1 MKISDYLTFNF
12 HKFVRMDP
20 GTVKIYSP
28 KDVPRLRYIA
38 GILLGEIL
46 GLSWEIVND
55 KRKLGK
61 NPVINYSSEELKG
74 SFRIYPVSLLFET
87 GVRNQELEVFKW
99 KGLPVF
105 FGAGQGSDIPFD
117 IFAASFFLISRYE
130 EYLQFQPDQFGR
142 FPAAASVA
150 FRNGF
155 LSVPVIDLWVRE
167 LARTMVVK
175 FQNLVFRK
183 SKFSSMVTIDMDEP
197 FEYLGKAVL
206 RSLGGM
212 IRDIGK
218 KSGRAGD
225 RYRIVTH
232 GEKDPWDVFDFIT
245 SAILETDSKARF
257 FIPTG
262 DRSQYDK
269 NAYWKNEDFRT
280 LVKKII
286 SGFGFGLHPSFYASE
301 NADKLKDEYERLKKI
316 TSKETHSSRFH
327 YIKLSIPKSYR
338 NLLDAGIVEDY
349 SMGYPDEPG
358 FRAGVARPFRF
369 YDIGNEIETSLMVFP
384 FQVMDATLSRYKKL
398 DPVESEGIISD
409 LIDVTRKVGGTFIS
423 IWHNTSLLD
432 TPEHKGWRLLFKS
445 MLKTQQ
451 A

>member
-1 MKISDYLTFNF
+1 
-12 HKFVRMDP
+12 MDH
-20 GTVKIYSP
+20 GTVKIYTTR
-28 KDVPRLRYIA
+28 DVPRLRYIA

-46 GLSWEIVND
+46 GLSWEIVTD

-61 NPVINYSSEELKG
+61 NPVINYTSEELKG
-74 SFRIYPVSLLFET
+74 SFRIVPVALLFET
-87 GVRNQELEVFKW
+87 GIINQEFEVSRW

-105 FGAGQGSDIPFD
+105 FSAGNGSDIPFD
-117 IFAASFFLISRYE
+117 IFAASFFLVSRYE
-130 EYLQFQPDQFGR
+130 EYLEFQPDQYGR

-150 FRNGF
+150 YRNGF
-155 LSVPVIDLWVRE
+155 LTIPVIDLWARE

-183 SKFSSMVTIDMDEP
+183 NSFSSMVTIDMDEP
-197 FEYLGKAVL
+197 FEYLGKEVL

-218 KSGRAGD
+218 KSGKAAD

-245 SAILETDSKARF
+245 SAIQKTDSAARF

-269 NAYWKNEDFRT
+269 NAYWKNDDFRA

-286 SGFGFGLHPSFYASE
+286 SVFGFGLHPSFYASE
-301 NADKLKDEYERLKKI
+301 NIDRLKDEYSRLKKI
-316 TSKETHSSRFH
+316 TSIETFSSRFH
-327 YIKLSIPKSYR
+327 YIKMSFPKSYR
-338 NLLDAGIVEDY
+338 NLVAAGILEDY

-369 YDIGNEIETSLMVFP
+369 YDIEKETETSLLVFP
-384 FQVMDATLSRYKKL
+384 FQVMDATLFKYKKL
-398 DPVESEGIISD
+398 GPVESEGLISE
-409 LIDVTRKVGGTFIS
+409 LIGETRKAGGIFIS
-423 IWHNTSLLD
+423 IWHNTSLLEK
-432 TPEHKGWRLLFKS
+432 PEHKGWRHLFEA
-445 MLKTQQ
+445 MLKMQQ
-451 A
+451 P

>member
-1 MKISDYLTFNF
+1 
-12 HKFVRMDP
+12 MDP
-20 GTVKIYSP
+20 GTVKIYTT

-38 GILLGEIL
+38 SILLGEIL
-46 GLSWEIVND
+46 GLSWEIVTD

-74 SFRIYPVSLLFET
+74 SFRILPVSLLFEA
-87 GVRNQELEVFKW
+87 GIRNQEFEVSSW

-105 FGAGQGSDIPFD
+105 FSAGQVSDLPFD
-117 IFAASFFLISRYE
+117 IFAASFFLVSRYE
-130 EYLQFQPDQFGR
+130 EYLQFHPDQFGR

-155 LSVPVIDLWVRE
+155 LSIPVIDLWARE
-167 LARTMVVK
+167 WARTMVVK

-183 SKFSSMVTIDMDEP
+183 NKFSSMVTIDMDEP
-197 FEYLGKAVL
+197 FEYLGKAVF

-218 KSGRAGD
+218 NSGRAAD

-245 SAILETDSKARF
+245 SAIQKTDSVARF

-262 DRSQYDK
+262 DRSHYDK
-269 NAYWKNEDFRT
+269 NAYWKNEDFRI

-286 SGFGFGLHPSFYASE
+286 AGYGFGLHPSFYASE
-301 NADKLKDEYERLKKI
+301 NADKLNEEYERLKKI
-316 TSKETHSSRFH
+316 TSIETLSSRFH
-327 YIKLSIPKSYR
+327 FIKLSFPKSYR
-338 NLLDAGIVEDY
+338 ILLDAGITEDY

-369 YDIGNEIETSLMVFP
+369 YDLEKEIETSLLVFP
-384 FQVMDATLSRYKKL
+384 FQVMDATLIKYKKL
-398 DPVESEGIISD
+398 GPVESDGVISE

-432 TPEHKGWRLLFKS
+432 ITEHKEWRLLFES
-445 MLKTQQ
+445 MLKIQKP
-451 A
+451 

>member
-1 MKISDYLTFNF
+1 
-12 HKFVRMDP
+12 MDP
-20 GTVKIYSP
+20 GTVKIFTTR
-28 KDVPRLRYIA
+28 DVPRLRYIA

-46 GLSWEIVND
+46 GLSWEIVTD

-74 SFRIYPVSLLFET
+74 SFTIVPVSLLFET
-87 GVRNQELEVFKW
+87 EIKNQEFEVSRW

-105 FGAGQGSDIPFD
+105 FSAGQGSDIPFD
-117 IFAASFFLISRYE
+117 IFAASFFLVSRYE
-130 EYLQFQPDQFGR
+130 EYLKFEPDQYGR
-142 FPAAASVA
+142 FPASASLA
-150 FRNGF
+150 LRNGF
-155 LSVPVIDLWVRE
+155 LSIPVIDLWARE

-183 SKFSSMVTIDMDEP
+183 NRFSSMVTIDMDEP
-197 FEYLGKAVL
+197 FEYLGKAVF

-218 KSGRAGD
+218 KSGKAAD

-245 SAILETDSKARF
+245 SAISTTNSAARF

-269 NAYWKNEDFRT
+269 NAYWKNEDFRS

-286 SGFGFGLHPSFYASE
+286 FRFGFGLHPSFYASE
-301 NADKLKDEYERLKKI
+301 DAGKLKEEYDRLNRI
-316 TSKETHSSRFH
+316 TSIETLSSRFH
-327 YIKLSIPKSYR
+327 FIKLSFPESYR
-338 NLLDAGIVEDY
+338 NLVDAGIMEDY
-349 SMGYPDEPG
+349 SMGYPDEAG
-358 FRAGVARPFRF
+358 FRAGIARPFRF
-369 YDIGNEIETSLMVFP
+369 YDIEKEIETSLTVFP
-384 FQVMDATLSRYKKL
+384 FQVMDATLIKYKKL
-398 DPVESEGIISD
+398 GPVESEGVISEM
-409 LIDVTRKVGGTFIS
+409 IDVTRKVGGTFIS

-432 TPEHKGWRLLFKS
+432 NPEHKGWRLLFES
-445 MLKTQQ
+445 MLKMQRP
-451 A
+451 